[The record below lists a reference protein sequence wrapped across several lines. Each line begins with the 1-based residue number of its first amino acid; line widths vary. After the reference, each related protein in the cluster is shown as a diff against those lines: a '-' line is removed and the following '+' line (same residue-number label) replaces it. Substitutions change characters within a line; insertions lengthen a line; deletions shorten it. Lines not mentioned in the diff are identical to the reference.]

1 MTLQV
6 VLSERAKGVL
16 RAIPP
21 QTRRRLKQAISS
33 LADDPTGKAGKLDI
47 RALEVPQASESIFR
61 LAVGSFRI
69 AFTKEKRL
77 LRVLRIFHRSEG
89 YAWLERA

>member
-16 RAIPP
+16 RAVPP
-21 QTRRRLKQAISS
+21 ETRRRLKQAISA
-33 LADDPTGKAGKLDI
+33 LADDPTGRAGKLDV
-47 RALEVPQASESIFR
+47 RALEVPQAAEPISR
-61 LAVGSFRI
+61 LAVGSFRV
-69 AFTKEKRL
+69 AFAKEKRL

-89 YAWLERA
+89 YAWIER